1 MAIAMATRKVR
12 LTDALRE
19 VTAALTLLDAEALER
34 LSTRLTALAS
44 GVAAGATGVDA
55 VIEREPVEVILAR
68 QRVLA
73 SVLAA
78 TAENLKVLERI
89 EGFDDSAM
97 SSRERS
103 RLAARKVRTEW
114 VP

>member
-1 MAIAMATRKVR
+1 MTTATATRKVR
-12 LTDALRE
+12 LTDTLCEA
-19 VTAALTLLDAEALER
+19 TAALTLLDAEALER
-34 LSTRLTALAS
+34 LSARLTAIAS
-44 GVAAGATGVDA
+44 GISAGATGVDA
-55 VIEREPVEVILAR
+55 VVEREPVETILAR

-78 TAENLKVLERI
+78 TAENLKVIERI
-89 EGFDDSAM
+89 EGLEDPAING
-97 SSRERS
+97 RERS